1 MCETYFTLFLGRP
14 VLGQVVGLSTT
25 MTLALPTTFLWST
38 FEAGRGG
45 MSHYKEI
52 VKHFL
57 EISNTFVELLIGLI
71 KIIFDYEDLYHVH
84 VSPVFGSQH

>member
-1 MCETYFTLFLGRP
+1 MKTIYLIFRKASPWTS
-14 VLGQVVGLSTT
+14 GQVINHYDFGFNHHFFYDQYL
-25 MTLALPTTFLWST
+25 
-38 FEAGRGG
+38 RQGG

-57 EISNTFVELLIGLI
+57 EISNTFLKLLIGMI